1 MKAKGEMKMTNENEL
16 DYVDMTDEQL
26 ADYHFLAAS
35 ENAQI
40 TLQLSENCY
49 RRFGKQLLSDAQKM
63 IFRKIADGILPTSA
77 ELEILQSEEIAS
89 AIKAVK
95 QVRALAIKRSAEL
108 GEEYKPDFVLEDKT
122 KGFAVN

>member
-1 MKAKGEMKMTNENEL
+1 MLNENEF
-16 DYVDMTDEQL
+16 DYEEMTDEQL
-26 ADYHFLAAS
+26 AARAS
-35 ENAQI
+35 DDAIEHAQI

-63 IFRKIADGILPTSA
+63 IFQKIADGILPTSA